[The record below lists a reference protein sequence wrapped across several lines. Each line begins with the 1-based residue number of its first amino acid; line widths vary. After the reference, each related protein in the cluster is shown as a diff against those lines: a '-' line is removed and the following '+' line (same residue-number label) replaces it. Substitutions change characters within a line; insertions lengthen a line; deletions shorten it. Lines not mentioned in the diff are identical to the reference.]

1 MQHAKC
7 HVTGD
12 RMKNLLGAPA
22 SRRPV
27 RSRNPEL
34 AGETPTLPG
43 TMPRFRCHGLS
54 PHTQPGL
61 QPFHRA
67 FTLIELLVVISI
79 LGILAYLTMPA
90 LKSWSKSD
98 ATISASRQL
107 LDDCARARQL
117 AISQRTTVYM
127 VFVPMN
133 FAFDAGGNFLNN
145 WWSGLTNAAWQ
156 TAATNLCDKQL
167 TGYTFV
173 SLRSVGDQPGQGV
186 PHYLAP
192 WQKLPDGAFIAQAKF
207 TNSPTQYYTITDPVS
222 GAAYNI
228 YGFNY
233 TNIFPFPT
241 ETSPIPANSPL
252 SNQPYLP
259 YIAFNYLGQLVS
271 EVDANGVYH
280 DGYLPLAKGS
290 ITLSR
295 DPVTKALIFA
305 PLTPV
310 DVMEMP
316 PGNSTSSSYN
326 IIHIDQMTGRA
337 VLEFEKVK

>member
-1 MQHAKC
+1 MNSPQ
-7 HVTGD
+7 T
-12 RMKNLLGAPA
+12 PA
-22 SRRPV
+22 FNSAFGIRH
-27 RSRNPEL
+27 S
-34 AGETPTLPG
+34 AIY
-43 TMPRFRCHGLS
+43 
-54 PHTQPGL
+54 Q
-61 QPFHRA
+61 RA

-90 LKSWSKSD
+90 LKNWSKSD

-133 FAFDAGGNFLNN
+133 FFNDASGTFLNN
-145 WWSGLTNAAWQ
+145 WFNNSLTAVQQ

-192 WQKLPDGAFIAQAKF
+192 WQNLPDGTFIPLAKF
-207 TNSPTQYYTITDPVS
+207 TNSPAQYYTITDPVS

-241 ETSPIPANSPL
+241 ETSPIPANSPSPNL
-252 SNQPYLP
+252 PALP

-271 EVDANGVYH
+271 EVDVSGNYH
-280 DGYLPLAKGS
+280 DAYIPLAKGS
-290 ITLSR
+290 ISLSR
-295 DPVTKALIFA
+295 DPVTKALLLA
-305 PLTPV
+305 PLAPS
-310 DVMEMP
+310 DVMEIP
-316 PGNSTSSSYN
+316 PGNSAGSSYN
-326 IIHIDQMTGRA
+326 IIHIDQLTGRA
-337 VLEFEKVK
+337 VLEFQKVQ